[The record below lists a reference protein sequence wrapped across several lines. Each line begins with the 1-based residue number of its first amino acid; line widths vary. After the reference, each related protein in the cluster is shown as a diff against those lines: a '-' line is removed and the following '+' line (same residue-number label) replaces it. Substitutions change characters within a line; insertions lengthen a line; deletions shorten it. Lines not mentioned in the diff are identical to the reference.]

1 MKKTISI
8 LLLCFYVFGIT
19 KLGFVYSTHDFF
31 HHICHEEH
39 SDTDC
44 AGAGSCTIIINAEK
58 SDTHSDTKSFKIS
71 IENVSSHIINSF
83 NFIPEFP
90 NQKIVLQDITSSP
103 PDLIEL
109 PSPPPKI

>member
-1 MKKTISI
+1 VKKTLSI

-31 HHICHEEH
+31 HHISHEEH

-44 AGAGSCTIIINAEK
+44 AGSCTIIIDAEK

-71 IENVSSHIINSF
+71 IENISTHLLCSF
-83 NFIPEFP
+83 DFLPDIPHQIFIA
-90 NQKIVLQDITSSP
+90 NNITVIP
-103 PDLIEL
+103 PKLLEL
-109 PSPPPKI
+109 ASPPPKI